1 MHSCEG
7 CCCGMPPVCPCE
19 LHREGEEDET
29 ITFTLLLCMVGVS
42 KHQKS
47 KRRLEVMD
55 DLVGGIFLVSL
66 GEIKAGR
73 GRFVK
78 AFEDEEKE
86 NVFQDSHFPL
96 FHRYLLI
103 LPPAF
108 NLQVKK
114 GSECSQI
121 FLPRAECCSGIMQ
134 REMHTQNKNLPIQS
148 CAALTST

>member
-1 MHSCEG
+1 M
-7 CCCGMPPVCPCE
+7 
-19 LHREGEEDET
+19 
-29 ITFTLLLCMVGVS
+29 
-42 KHQKS
+42 
-47 KRRLEVMD
+47 
-55 DLVGGIFLVSL
+55 VSL
-66 GEIKAGR
+66 GEIKVGR

-78 AFEDEEKE
+78 AFEDKEKE
-86 NVFQDSHFPL
+86 NVFQDSHLPL

-134 REMHTQNKNLPIQS
+134 REMHTADQESAHSILCSINVYVTP
-148 CAALTST
+148 CARDSKYEFHVLQKLWCMIRT